1 MARILIIDDNEEI
14 RLLLHR
20 VLETDHEVMD
30 AADGADGLKLLS
42 GQKVDLVITDIF
54 MPDMDGLE
62 LLREMRKS
70 HSGMKVIAISGGGE
84 FGNMDVMR
92 IARSF
97 GEFHVMAKP
106 FSLSEMLQTVS
117 AALSKSNPG

>member
-97 GEFHVMAKP
+97 GAFHVMAKP